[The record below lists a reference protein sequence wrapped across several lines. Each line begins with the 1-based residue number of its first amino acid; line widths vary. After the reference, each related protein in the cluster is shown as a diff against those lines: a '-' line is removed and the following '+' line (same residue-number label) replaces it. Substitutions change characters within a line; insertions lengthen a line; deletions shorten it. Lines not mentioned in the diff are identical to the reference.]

1 MKVTKTNTIYIDI
14 DNLGIAVEVDP
25 ENKTV
30 FIDSYGMD
38 RNLSIT
44 DTLGELE
51 GLCQELRKIHQRET

>member
-14 DNLGIAVEVDP
+14 DNLGLAVEVDP

-51 GLCQELRKIHQRET
+51 GLCQGLRKLQ